1 MPIIVAYPTGGVCT
15 GHRLVANRTFAWQ
28 ASPMYLD
35 GPLEHPFGMAPST
48 FPQPRSFQAAAVQS
62 LLATERDAHRRQRE
76 LVRAS
81 LFLCPGKTRSG
92 QPRAA

>member
-1 MPIIVAYPTGGVCT
+1 
-15 GHRLVANRTFAWQ
+15 LVANRTYGWQ
-28 ASPMYLD
+28 ASFMYFIRTQ
-35 GPLEHPFGMAPST
+35 EHPCCMAAST
-48 FPQPRSFQAAAVQS
+48 PITRSSHAVTVHT

-92 QPRAA
+92 QRRAA